1 MQMPKLL
8 AESTSVPVA
17 TGTPGRWRA
26 TLLTIGKGS
35 SGNWL
40 EETVKRDGPHAMK
53 KGAKCFVTH
62 NRLENGEPDPFRM
75 WGFLAEDAEFVEG
88 IGLVGDI
95 QVLDSWRDKV
105 EEVAPHTALSVYLM
119 GESDEEG
126 NITAILEDP
135 QNGVDLVV
143 YPGRPGSGL
152 VEKLYESAK
161 SIQENTSAAS
171 AEGKNEQIGLTME
184 KDVEEAFAGIRALI
198 QGLTEARVQDAQAE
212 ADANAVQAEA
222 DKRVKAIVAS
232 LELVEAAREDLLPS
246 QYVSLKESAAN
257 GQDVAPAIESAKAIA
272 TEAREAFGKDDAVET
287 GRIGESA
294 KTATDLGKVFG

>member
-1 MQMPKLL
+1 MPKLL
-8 AESTSVPVA
+8 AESTSVPVS

-26 TLLTIGKGS
+26 TLLTVGQGS

-40 EETVKRDGPHAMK
+40 EETVKRDGPHAIK

-75 WGFLAEDAEFVEG
+75 WGVLAEDAEFVEG
-88 IGLVGDI
+88 VGLVGDI
-95 QVLDSWRDKV
+95 DVLPSWRERV

-119 GESDEEG
+119 GESDDDG
-126 NITAILEDP
+126 NITAILEDV

-143 YPGRPGSGL
+143 YPGRPGSSL

-161 SIQENTSAAS
+161 SIQEKTSAAS

-198 QGLTEARVQDAQAE
+198 QGLVSSKQENVQAE
-212 ADANAVQAEA
+212 ADANAVKAET
-222 DKRVKAIVAS
+222 DKRVAAVVAS
-232 LELVEAAREDLLPS
+232 LALIESERANLLPS
-246 QYVSLKESAAN
+246 QIASLTESAKL
-257 GQDVAPAIESAKAIA
+257 GEDVAPAIESAKAIA
-272 TEAREAFGKDDAVET
+272 TEAREAFGKTEESVET
-287 GRIGESA
+287 GRMGESV
-294 KTATDLGKVFG
+294 KTATELGKVFG